1 MGIWEILGIA
11 PTRDRSAIEEAYAQQ
26 RKFCDPQTD
35 LQNWQRLQEAYSKAL
50 DHAGGAVAK
59 AEGVPPSAQAEPPP
73 SVQDHTSPETEIAA
87 GKIMAEL
94 ETLYSNP
101 GWRPDLQRW
110 RAQLE
115 SERAHQ
121 EGVTALLRFQLFDF
135 LSRQPEQEEPL
146 LEPRV
151 VDYLEQRLDWQG
163 HWEALVQRFGEHRVH
178 KVLGAPASSPGEP
191 GVQEAGPEQA
201 IPGGLGIA
209 LIGWV
214 VALMILTIVFGELTG
229 T

>member
-26 RKFCDPQTD
+26 CKFCDPQAD
-35 LQNWQRLQEAYSKAL
+35 PQNWRRLQEAYSKAM
-50 DHAGGAVAK
+50 DHAGGAEAGAEEMPLSAK
-59 AEGVPPSAQAEPPP
+59 AEPSPV
-73 SVQDHTSPETEIAA
+73 VQDPVSPEAEIAA

-101 GWRPDLQRW
+101 GWRSDLQRW

-115 SERAHQ
+115 SERAYQ

-135 LSRQPEQEEPL
+135 LSRQPEQEEPV

-151 VDYLEQRLDWQG
+151 VDYLEHRLD
-163 HWEALVQRFGEHRVH
+163 WEALVQRFGEHRVH
-178 KVLGAPASSPGEP
+178 KVLGAPASSTGEP